1 MLEKLIKDFAHEIS
15 IPLTYISSLSFRTG
29 VFPSQWKSAM
39 ITPLEKKKFLV
50 ELGDLRQLSLPA
62 DIGKILEGFAASM
75 ILKDIAPNIDPL

>member
-1 MLEKLIKDFAHEIS
+1 
-15 IPLTYISSLSFRTG
+15 
-29 VFPSQWKSAM
+29 M